1 MISYAGV
8 PLTLSTPQIEKWI
21 AENVDLSNWLIDFAD
36 ERFIDRKLAWRRQRP
51 MPQPRVGCL
60 HWPAGA
66 SRWATGWFLASE
78 SQLSSIL
85 GTVNVSAPSAQ
96 QFRIGSTAVVD
107 GFDTGG
113 EATEDTFRLIET
125 DLFLLPPI
133 ALAYTGGGRK
143 NLYLIPLVDER
154 YFWNNEINTD
164 GLSVWDA
171 TDNRWGV
178 WEDLKDLFVDAM
190 GIDISFGASIDSEWL
205 FYDKQAFWHDPK
217 RKDRAAS
224 LPMLLDAYAANIGRT
239 VTRQFDGSVGM
250 SKIESASDTHTINL
264 QNFAKL
270 RRAGT
275 DVFGAANPMTPS
287 TTTPNFAGLRGLAVP
302 EAVIVT
308 FPKTDRNTGFE
319 ARGTDQTECW
329 YEAETTLQSLI
340 DDGYLEDFSLGSVA
354 DYKRVIADSASAMY
368 ANDEDYSGDPTNK
381 ADLDTL
387 ARVIAT
393 DFYRR
398 LLYSMDV
405 TFNGVCR
412 FIMNA
417 AYDSLEV
424 VYRKSDCSTRVRSE
438 PWNNYPDRFQ
448 HQVEDSLDP
457 VGDYQVVTLTGT
469 LSAGGSANAT
479 ITRRDGSTGTIK
491 VWDNILG
498 SGQTITSGKSINV
511 LNDEDGDKWWL
522 LSVKCADV
530 TG

>member
-1 MISYAGV
+1 MIKYAGV
-8 PLTLSTPQIEKWI
+8 PLTLSTPQIERWVSD
-21 AENVDLSNWLIDFAD
+21 NLDLSDWLIGFAD

-51 MPQPRVGCL
+51 MPQPRIGCL

-85 GTVNVSAPSAQ
+85 EVVGVSEPTAQ
-96 QFRIGSTAVVD
+96 AFQIGSSTAVA

-113 EATEDTFRLIET
+113 EAAEGTYRLIET

-133 ALAYTGGGRK
+133 ALAYTGGARK
-143 NLYLIPLVDER
+143 NLYLLPLVDER

-171 TDNRWGV
+171 TDDRWGN
-178 WEDLKDLFVDAM
+178 WTTLKDLFVDAM
-190 GIDISFGASIDSEWL
+190 GIDISLGTSIVSEWQ

-217 RKDRAAS
+217 RKDRRAS

-239 VTRQFDGSVGM
+239 VVRQFDGSVGIN
-250 SKIESASDTHTINL
+250 SIDSAATTHTVNL
-264 QNFAKL
+264 KNFAKL

-275 DVFGAANPMTPS
+275 DVFGAANPMSPAI
-287 TTTPNFAGLRGLAVP
+287 TTPNFAGLRGLAVP
-302 EAVIVT
+302 ASVIVT

-319 ARGTDQTECW
+319 ARGTSQEDCW
-329 YEAETTLQSLI
+329 YESEVTLASLS
-340 DDGYLEDFSLGSVA
+340 LADFSSGSIA
-354 DYKRVIADSASAMY
+354 DYKRLIVDSASAMY
-368 ANDEDYSGDPTNK
+368 ANDENFSGDPTNK
-381 ADLDTL
+381 TALDAL
-387 ARVIAT
+387 AIKIAT
-393 DFYRR
+393 DFYKR
-398 LLYSMDV
+398 LTYSMDS

-412 FIMNA
+412 FIVNA
-417 AYDSLEV
+417 AYDSIEV

-438 PWNNYPDRFQ
+438 PLNNYPDCFQ
-448 HQVEDSLDP
+448 HQVENSLDP

-491 VWDNILG
+491 VWDNILATG
-498 SGQTITSGKSINV
+498 SPGQTIASGRSINV
-511 LNDEDGDKWWL
+511 LRDEDEEKWWFVSTKCS
-522 LSVKCADV
+522 SVS
-530 TG
+530 G